1 MSICPN
7 CNQPTFPEDIYCG
20 SCGFT
25 LPGHAPFAPPP
36 PPPSIGGGA
45 FACPT
50 CGYMN
55 EPDSS
60 FCEIDGTPL
69 SRAPIQ
75 APGQVIAQVAPIGPA
90 GILVMPDKS
99 ELTLP
104 QTSRVFGRSDL
115 LKYLKAENAKEVSR
129 AHFTI
134 TQESGAFYIQ
144 DGGADPNT
152 QAWKPSINHTSVNGA
167 LLQPGSKQKLNSN
180 DVIDVSQLGLNLVF
194 KTR

>member
-1 MSICPN
+1 
-7 CNQPTFPEDIYCG
+7 
-20 SCGFT
+20 
-25 LPGHAPFAPPP
+25 
-36 PPPSIGGGA
+36 
-45 FACPT
+45 
-50 CGYMN
+50 MN
-55 EPDSS
+55 EPDAS

-69 SRAPIQ
+69 SRAPMQ
-75 APGQVIAQVAPIGPA
+75 PAGQPIAQVVPIGPV
-90 GILVMPDKS
+90 GLLVMPDKS

-104 QTSRVFGRSDL
+104 QTNRVFGRSDL

-129 AHFTI
+129 VHFTI
-134 TQESGAFYIQ
+134 TQENGVFYVQ

-152 QAWKPSINHTSVNGA
+152 QAWKPSVNHTSVNGA